1 MLEAKNGLNFEVE
14 MQYKAGTK
22 CDN

>member
-1 MLEAKNGLNFEVE
+1 VKNGINFEVE
-14 MQYKAGTK
+14 IQYKAGTK